1 MSDRKEPDERV
12 ERSEEPEPRAAK
24 KTTAEPAKL
33 GVTRHQGKARSVE
46 PVPAAATTLG
56 TQKEPEEAMTDW
68 DQSMLVMEAVKLG
81 IPQDVYQQYLAI
93 AYGDPMSDFDI
104 HSQQQAL
111 LSAKREPKS
120 AVIFKQTVELTVRKK
135 GAAK

>member
-1 MSDRKEPDERV
+1 M
-12 ERSEEPEPRAAK
+12 AA
-24 KTTAEPAKL
+24 
-33 GVTRHQGKARSVE
+33 
-46 PVPAAATTLG
+46 TLG